1 MQSPEGAQDVFR
13 LSCRKL
19 TAWWRAGSDVYSAW
33 RWCDVRTY
41 KLVSALR
48 AVLRPQGSALQ
59 PAAFEKAGKT
69 FSFFTIT
76 R

>member
-33 RWCDVRTY
+33 RWRDVRTY
-41 KLVSALR
+41 SLFLR
-48 AVLRPQGSALQ
+48 FAR
-59 PAAFEKAGKT
+59 F
-69 FSFFTIT
+69 
-76 R
+76 